1 MFKRNVLSVLALG
14 AFVALAT
21 GSGDSSSTYDEADW
35 EIEIEDDFGAATPAG
50 GPAIEISSKD
60 LAAEYDKNEIA
71 ADNKYGGKNVRVTG
85 EVQDMGKDFM
95 DEVYITL
102 EGKDLFQSVQ
112 VYFDDSEAEGK
123 AAELS
128 KGDTV
133 TIEGECD
140 GMIIN
145 VQIVDAVF
153 VD

>member
-14 AFVALAT
+14 AFVTLAT
-21 GSGDSSSTYDEADW
+21 GSGDSSSTYEDDW
-35 EIEIEDDFGAATPAG
+35 EIDIEDDFGAPEPS

-71 ADNKYGGKNVRVTG
+71 ADNKYGGKTVRVTG
-85 EVQDMGKDFM
+85 EFQDMGKDFM

-102 EGKDLFQSVQ
+102 EGKDLFQSVH
-112 VYFDDSEAEGK
+112 VYFGDDDAEGK